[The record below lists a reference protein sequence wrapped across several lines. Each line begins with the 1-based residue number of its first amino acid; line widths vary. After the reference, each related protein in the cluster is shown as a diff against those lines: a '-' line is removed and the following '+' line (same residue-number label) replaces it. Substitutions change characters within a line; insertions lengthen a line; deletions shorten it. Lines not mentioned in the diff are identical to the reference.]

1 MLRAE
6 KAAMPARAMAII
18 ACVAR
23 LPAAKAAVMSSKI
36 GTGRPGCGTQ
46 NIRYMKKVTVIP
58 PAPRAA
64 RKWSGE

>member
-6 KAAMPARAMAII
+6 NAAMPARAMAII

-36 GTGRPGCGTQ
+36 GTGRPGWGIQ
-46 NIRYMKKVTVIP
+46 EHEVHEE
-58 PAPRAA
+58 
-64 RKWSGE
+64 GGG